1 MPPCGLFVMAARPFN
16 SGPGRCVPFLGLAA
30 TLDPVAYTSLAAVR
44 TTSSTSPGFESM
56 GTWLLSTS

>member
-1 MPPCGLFVMAARPFN
+1 MWAVRDGHLTVQLRTEPLC
-16 SGPGRCVPFLGLAA
+16 SFLGLAT

-44 TTSSTSPGFESM
+44 TTSSTSAGFESM